1 MAQRFA
7 IIGLGT
13 FGTRLALALTE
24 KGAEVVAI
32 DLDREEVED
41 IKDHVAVAMILDATD
56 EDAVRALG
64 LEKVEAV
71 IVSVGAKLDQ
81 AILILA
87 TLQQVGVKR
96 IIVKVRSKL
105 ERRIVKRLG
114 AVEGIIPEED
124 AGLRLAQR
132 LMLHGVLEASQIAK
146 GYSIVTFKAPPAFY
160 GKAVRDLRLRE
171 DHKVNLVTIF
181 EEDAETP
188 SHFGRCTGLPSP
200 DQIIKAHDVLCIFGK
215 DVDVRNLVS

>member
-1 MAQRFA
+1 MAERFA

-13 FGTRLALALTE
+13 FGTSLALSLTE

-32 DLDREEVED
+32 DLDRAEVED
-41 IKDHVAVAMILDATD
+41 VKDHVAVALILDATD
-56 EDAVRALG
+56 ETAVRALG
-64 LEKVEAV
+64 LEKVDAV
-71 IVSVGAKLDQ
+71 IISVGAKLDQ

-96 IIVKVRSKL
+96 IVVKVRSEL

-114 AVEGIIPEED
+114 AAEGIIPEED

-171 DHKVNLVTIF
+171 DHKVNLITIF
-181 EEDAETP
+181 EEDSETSP
-188 SHFGRCTGLPSP
+188 HFGKCTGLPSP

-215 DVDVRNLVS
+215 DADVRNLVS